1 MHVHSIQI
9 CLEQKQKVKLCGNSA
24 NIDSLV
30 QKKKKKITEHLLW
43 NTENILEQAE
53 RRIKMSAK
61 ERGGGDRTKS
71 KQCGELE
78 KSNRSTC
85 LEEHRKGWLNCSPGI
100 SSEGREQWERRNLKT
115 PEHLSNSG
123 DLKMRCKVSLDT
135 CPLSPLTSL
144 PYNQHRPCAGLCCRF
159 FTHTQDINNLFGLCP
174 RFLTKKTLGISHEIG
189 VSLSCWWMPLAGA
202 PSGFRKEAAHQKDQL
217 CD

>member
-61 ERGGGDRTKS
+61 ERGGGTEQRANNVVNWRNLT
-71 KQCGELE
+71 EAHVW
-78 KSNRSTC
+78 RST
-85 LEEHRKGWLNCSPGI
+85 
-100 SSEGREQWERRNLKT
+100 ERA
-115 PEHLSNSG
+115 
-123 DLKMRCKVSLDT
+123 D
-135 CPLSPLTSL
+135 
-144 PYNQHRPCAGLCCRF
+144 
-159 FTHTQDINNLFGLCP
+159 
-174 RFLTKKTLGISHEIG
+174 
-189 VSLSCWWMPLAGA
+189 
-202 PSGFRKEAAHQKDQL
+202 
-217 CD
+217 